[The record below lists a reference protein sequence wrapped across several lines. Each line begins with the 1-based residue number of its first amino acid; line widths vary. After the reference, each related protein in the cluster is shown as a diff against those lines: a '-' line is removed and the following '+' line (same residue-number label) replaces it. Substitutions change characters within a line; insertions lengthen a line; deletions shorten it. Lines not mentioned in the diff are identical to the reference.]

1 MDNQIEPMPIVEN
14 KKPVDKKL
22 IGIVLIL
29 VILIISIIITLAFFI
44 KGSGKS
50 TNNAPSPTISE
61 PQTGTG
67 LEEKAENP
75 EIMLQNRGYKL
86 SKLGAKLPYT
96 GTNFSLS
103 YDLNEDEFTL
113 YINPSAQKEG
123 NDELNNYLKENGIES
138 LSWITNLKRT
148 NQKF

>member
-1 MDNQIEPMPIVEN
+1 MDNQIEPMPVVEN
-14 KKPVDKKL
+14 KKPIDKKL
-22 IGIVLIL
+22 VGILLIV
-29 VILIISIIITLAFFI
+29 VILTVSIILALIFFI
-44 KGSGKS
+44 RSAGNSSNK
-50 TNNAPSPTISE
+50 TPSPTISE

-86 SKLGAKLPYT
+86 SKLGAKLPYS